1 MIKWLQDSYNGL
13 YKVLLEPVTPR
24 RRTVLALVVGVLL
37 GLMWAY
43 LIAPVVFYDADPNS
57 LHQSWQDE
65 WVKLL
70 ADRNAAANADISQEI
85 TLMLRQVDDPVGI
98 VNRLLNDPAEAE
110 RASRLN
116 AILPF
121 AEVAQNTAATAPQP
135 NLVGSILPWIVAPLV
150 IAIIFVIVAWLWNLF
165 IYPNLIEPIR
175 RRRANSG
182 APADE
187 GAARARQEA
196 EMRRQAEA
204 TQKTDFSVSQYGK
217 PLMQRMSVYIPGR
230 GQFDDSFSIE
240 DEEEKFLGECGAGI
254 SEVIGTGD
262 PANVTAIEA
271 WLFDKDDFVRTITHV
286 FASEHAYNDPGLRAK
301 LEPKGPVVLARP
313 GAITTLETA
322 SLRLQARIV
331 ELEYGDGPLPPN
343 SYFRKLTVELAA
355 WRKVAGG
362 QPAVTAPA
370 PVPVAAASVP
380 TPSFTPVSTPA
391 PIMPPPVSAPPV
403 TTVSSPLPQDPTF
416 GAVQPQRPLTP
427 PPVISP
433 PPRPTVEDDDPFG
446 GTGDFDPVH

>member
-57 LHQSWQDE
+57 LHQTWQDE

-70 ADRNAAANADISQEI
+70 ADRNAAANADVSQQI
-85 TLMLRQVDDPVGI
+85 TLLLRQVDDPVGI
-98 VNRLLNDPAEAE
+98 INRLINDPTESE
-110 RASRLN
+110 RVQRLS
-116 AILPF
+116 AILPY

-135 NLVGSILPWIVAPLV
+135 SLVGSVLPWIVAPLL
-150 IAIIFVIVAWLWNLF
+150 IAIVFVILTWLWKLF
-165 IYPNLIEPIR
+165 IYPNLFEPVIR
-175 RRRANSG
+175 RRASAG

-187 GAARARQEA
+187 GVARARQEA

-204 TQKTDFSVSQYGK
+204 TQKTDFTISQYGK

-240 DEEEKFLGECGAGI
+240 DAEEKFLGECGAGI

-262 PANVTAIEA
+262 PANVAAVEV

-301 LEPKGPVVLARP
+301 LEPKGPVVVAKP
-313 GAITTLETA
+313 GAVTILETA

-331 ELEYGDGPLPPN
+331 EIEYGDGPLPPN
-343 SYFRKLTVELAA
+343 SYFGKLTIELAA
-355 WRKVAGG
+355 WRKAAGE
-362 QPAVTAPA
+362 QPITAAAPA
-370 PVPVAAASVP
+370 PVATAAAPVP
-380 TPSFTPVSTPA
+380 APLPSFTPVSTPA
-391 PIMPPPVSAPPV
+391 PIMSPPPIAPPP
-403 TTVSSPLPQDPTF
+403 SDPTF
-416 GAVQPQRPLTP
+416 GAPPPLRPLS
-427 PPVISP
+427 SP
-433 PPRPTVEDDDPFG
+433 PPIAPPVRPPVEDDDPFG
-446 GTGDFDPVH
+446 GTGDFNPVR